1 MKRNI
6 KNIVFFIILA
16 LSLIF
21 LYLKRSSLE
30 NLKSISAVEMI
41 GLSIVSLSGLAIYA
55 FGYSQLLKIFDIDLN
70 FKEWFGLTVCNSMF
84 NYYLPAK
91 GGTVVRAYYL
101 QKHHGFGYSYY
112 ASLTA
117 ISYLFSLILYSG
129 LGLLAL
135 LFNSTLEN
143 EYSPTLGVLFFL
155 FFAGSIMIIL
165 LARLIL
171 KWKKRTG
178 IPKFDVFVAQV
189 REGLSHFSMNMAP
202 VLVFGLCAVIYLLIM
217 AVRLFL
223 CFRFLNV
230 QVSFMEALIIRS
242 LTEFSFLISLVPGNL
257 GLKEGLIVFSSHLLN
272 IPPEQAIL
280 AALLDRVV
288 AMIII
293 FGFGFIFSRILLD
306 RLDEKQALHGAR
318 SQD

>member
-1 MKRNI
+1 LKRNI
-6 KNIVFFIILA
+6 KNIVFLIVLV

-30 NLKSISAVEMI
+30 NLKSISALEMI
-41 GLSIVSLSGLAIYA
+41 GLSAVSLTGLTIYA
-55 FGYSQLLKIFDIDLN
+55 FGFSRLLKMFDIELN

-91 GGTVVRAYYL
+91 GGTVVRAFYL

-117 ISYLFSLILYSG
+117 VSYLFSLILYSS

-135 LFNSTLEN
+135 LFNLILEN
-143 EYSPTLGVLFFL
+143 ENSPILGVLFL
-155 FFAGSIMIIL
+155 LYFAGSIMIIL

-171 KWKKRTG
+171 KWKKGTG
-178 IPKFDVFVAQV
+178 IPKFDVFVAQM
-189 REGLSHFSMNMAP
+189 REGLSHFSMNRTP
-202 VLVFGLCAVIYLLIM
+202 VLVFGLCAGVYLLIM
-217 AVRLFL
+217 AVRLHL

-242 LTEFSFLISLVPGNL
+242 LTEFSFLVSLLPGNL

-280 AALLDRVV
+280 AALVDRVV
-288 AMIII
+288 AMIVI

-306 RLDEKQALHGAR
+306 RLDDKQAPHGAR
-318 SQD
+318 